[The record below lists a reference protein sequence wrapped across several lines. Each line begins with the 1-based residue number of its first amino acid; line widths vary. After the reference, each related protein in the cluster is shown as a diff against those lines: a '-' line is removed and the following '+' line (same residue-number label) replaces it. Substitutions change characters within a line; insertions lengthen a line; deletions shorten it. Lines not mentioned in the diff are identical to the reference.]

1 MPLQPI
7 QDLDNSRSKIA
18 FSQNDTFGIFILV
31 SLCSAIMLATFKSK
45 IYFAQPSFS
54 FSNGAK
60 RNFLGFFSR
69 YLVVYRYAWVFFEKL
84 PGANKFISDFLNP
97 KYPGM
102 TGYPGYEVEEKEEKG
117 TQLNFS
123 KYDRFEEFQENP
135 GYPYYIDYSD
145 LASSDEGVV
154 HQILSPISNSEST
167 NFFY

>member
-1 MPLQPI
+1 M
-7 QDLDNSRSKIA
+7 
-18 FSQNDTFGIFILV
+18 
-31 SLCSAIMLATFKSK
+31 
-45 IYFAQPSFS
+45 
-54 FSNGAK
+54 
-60 RNFLGFFSR
+60 
-69 YLVVYRYAWVFFEKL
+69 FFEKL

-154 HQILSPISNSEST
+154 HQIHSPISNSEST
-167 NFFY
+167 NFFIEYYTSFSPSITQFYETRISISPIWGVAKWFYVFDLMSWHFWVYFDINLKLLSEKNTQKVKKQNIWDS

>member
-1 MPLQPI
+1 M
-7 QDLDNSRSKIA
+7 
-18 FSQNDTFGIFILV
+18 
-31 SLCSAIMLATFKSK
+31 
-45 IYFAQPSFS
+45 
-54 FSNGAK
+54 
-60 RNFLGFFSR
+60 
-69 YLVVYRYAWVFFEKL
+69 FFEKL

-154 HQILSPISNSEST
+154 HQILSPISNSKST
-167 NFFY
+167 NFFNEYFISFSSSITQFQFPQFEVFQSVFLFLI